1 MELIK
6 GTKEYVIFA
15 MTGPA
20 GVDLT
25 QYTLEAAL
33 IPDSGGAPQP
43 GDWQGS
49 PAAVWIGKQAALLVD
64 TANYAEGEYML
75 YGRVTTPVE
84 RPFVRSGRLR
94 IGDTR

>member
-1 MELIK
+1 MELIP

-33 IPDSGGAPQP
+33 IPDNGAPPQA
-43 GDWQGS
+43 GSWQAG
-49 PAAVWIGKQAALLVD
+49 VWIGGKAALLVD
-64 TANYAEGEYML
+64 TAAYPEGEYML

-84 RPFVRSGRLR
+84 RPFTRSGRIR
-94 IGDTR
+94 IGDPR